1 MIYYMIIYWI
11 EKKTWILRDGVRFN
25 EEIEVGDLFLLS
37 QR

>member
-11 EKKTWILRDGVRFN
+11 EKKTWIPRDGARFN

-37 QR
+37 QL